1 MAREDELREALPKD
15 KRVYMEELVK
25 QVAYLED
32 ELEKLSKLPHI
43 AYQEDRSVQK
53 VLPAGKAYK
62 EKLNLYLNSIKTLL
76 SATKT
81 QQEEDDLLAQM
92 VKEFGGDD

>member
-32 ELEKLSKLPHI
+32 ELGKLSKLPHI
-43 AYQEDRSVQK
+43 AYQDDKKTQK
-53 VLPAGKAYK
+53 ILPAGKVYK
-62 EKLNLYLNSIKTLL
+62 EKMNLYINAMKTLL
-76 SATKT
+76 SATKSP
-81 QQEEDDLLAQM
+81 QEEDDLLAQM

>member
-1 MAREDELREALPKD
+1 MAREDELLESLPKD
-15 KRVYMEELVK
+15 KRVYMVELVK
-25 QVAYLED
+25 QVAYLEAD
-32 ELEKLSKLPHI
+32 LKKLSTLPHI
-43 AYQEDRSVQK
+43 AYQEDRSIQK

-62 EKLNLYLNSIKTLL
+62 EKMNLYTNALKTLL

>member
-1 MAREDELREALPKD
+1 MTRKDELIEALPKD
-15 KRVYMEELVK
+15 KRVYMEELVT
-25 QVAYLED
+25 QVAYLEE
-32 ELEKLSKLPHI
+32 ELQKLSTLPHI

-92 VKEFGGDD
+92 VDEFGGDD